1 MKVYVLLMVV
11 AGALTVL
18 LTPLVRWAC
27 LRWGIVPKLR
37 SRDIQSTP
45 IPRLG
50 GIAITIALV
59 ITMLISARI
68 PYMAPLFETNAAWA
82 VVVGALAM
90 CILGVVDDVVELDWL
105 TKLSGQILI
114 AGSMAFNGV
123 QLVSFP
129 IFGVT
134 IGSSRLSLML
144 TVFLIVG
151 IMNAVNFIDGLDGL
165 AAGVVGIGAA
175 AFFVYSY
182 VLTRIMGAASYATTA
197 SLAVITLVGVCLGF
211 LWFNFHPSSIMMGGG
226 SETMGLVLA
235 AAGII
240 VTGQVDP
247 SVLGGQQLLVSFLPL
262 LLPISVICV
271 PIGDLVV
278 TTIRRMLRGK
288 SPFHADRSHFHD
300 RLLARGHSHRG
311 VVAILWMW
319 TALVAF
325 PPVAILVHDWKRV
338 ALCALPALAL
348 GIWLTASEF
357 PAFTRARRS
366 ARQDQIAATSLETSK
381 ENASVILCRRM
392 RRIFI

>member
-59 ITMLISARI
+59 ITMLISSRI
-68 PYMAPLFETNAAWA
+68 PYMSPLFETNAAWA

-381 ENASVILCRRM
+381 ENA
-392 RRIFI
+392 

>member
-11 AGALTVL
+11 AAALTVL

-68 PYMAPLFETNAAWA
+68 PYMSPLFETNAAWA

-348 GIWLTASEF
+348 GVWLTASEF
-357 PAFTRARRS
+357 PAFTRARRRT
-366 ARQDQIAATSLETSK
+366 RQDHVEATAPENSK
-381 ENASVILCRRM
+381 ENA
-392 RRIFI
+392 

>member
-68 PYMAPLFETNAAWA
+68 PYMSPLFETNAAWA

-366 ARQDQIAATSLETSK
+366 ARQDHVEATTPETPK
-381 ENASVILCRRM
+381 ENA
-392 RRIFI
+392 

>member
-11 AGALTVL
+11 AAALTVL

-68 PYMAPLFETNAAWA
+68 PYMSPLFETNAAWA

-348 GIWLTASEF
+348 GVWLTASEF
-357 PAFTRARRS
+357 PAFTRARRRS
-366 ARQDQIAATSLETSK
+366 RQDHVEATTPENSK
-381 ENASVILCRRM
+381 ESA
-392 RRIFI
+392 

>member
-11 AGALTVL
+11 AAALTVL

-27 LRWGIVPKLR
+27 LKWGIVPKLR
-37 SRDIQSTP
+37 SRDIQAAP

-82 VVVGALAM
+82 VVGGACAM
-90 CILGVVDDVVELDWL
+90 CALGVVDDVVELDWM

-123 QLVSFP
+123 QMVSFP
-129 IFGVT
+129 IFGLT

-144 TVFLIVG
+144 TVLLIVG

-165 AAGVVGIGAA
+165 AAGIVGIGAA

-211 LWFNFHPSSIMMGGG
+211 LWFNYHPSSLMMGGG
-226 SETMGLVLA
+226 IL
-235 AAGII
+235 
-240 VTGQVDP
+240 
-247 SVLGGQQLLVSFLPL
+247 
-262 LLPISVICV
+262 V

-278 TTIRRMLRGK
+278 TSVRRMLRGK

-300 RLLARGHSHRG
+300 RLLERGHSHRG

-325 PPVAILVHDWKRV
+325 PPVALLTYDWRVV
-338 ALCALPALAL
+338 ALCTLPALFI
-348 GIWLTASEF
+348 GMRFTASEF
-357 PAFTRARRS
+357 PTYSLLFGRGPRR
-366 ARQDQIAATSLETSK
+366 
-381 ENASVILCRRM
+381 RRE
-392 RRIFI
+392 RRKTQ

>member
-11 AGALTVL
+11 AAALTVL

-68 PYMAPLFETNAAWA
+68 PYMSPLFETNAAWA

-325 PPVAILVHDWKRV
+325 TPVAILVHDWKRV

-348 GIWLTASEF
+348 GVWLTASEF
-357 PAFTRARRS
+357 PAFTRARRR
-366 ARQDQIAATSLETSK
+366 AREDRVEATTPENSK
-381 ENASVILCRRM
+381 ENA
-392 RRIFI
+392 

>member
-11 AGALTVL
+11 AAALTVL

-68 PYMAPLFETNAAWA
+68 PYMSPLFETNAAWA

-348 GIWLTASEF
+348 GVWLTASEF
-357 PAFTRARRS
+357 PAFTRARRR
-366 ARQDQIAATSLETSK
+366 ARQDHVVTTPENSK
-381 ENASVILCRRM
+381 ENA
-392 RRIFI
+392 

>member
-11 AGALTVL
+11 AAALTVL

-68 PYMAPLFETNAAWA
+68 PYMSPLFETNAAWA

-348 GIWLTASEF
+348 GVWLTASEF
-357 PAFTRARRS
+357 PAFTRARRR
-366 ARQDQIAATSLETSK
+366 ARQDHVEATTPENSK
-381 ENASVILCRRM
+381 ENA
-392 RRIFI
+392 

>member
-11 AGALTVL
+11 AAALTVL

-68 PYMAPLFETNAAWA
+68 PYMSPLFETNAAWA

-338 ALCALPALAL
+338 ALCALPGLAL
-348 GIWLTASEF
+348 GVWLTASEF
-357 PAFTRARRS
+357 PAFTRARRR
-366 ARQDQIAATSLETSK
+366 ARQDQVEATTPENSK
-381 ENASVILCRRM
+381 EDA
-392 RRIFI
+392 

>member
-45 IPRLG
+45 VPRLG

-68 PYMAPLFETNAAWA
+68 PYMSPLFETNAAWA

-348 GIWLTASEF
+348 GVWLTASEF
-357 PAFTRARRS
+357 PAFTRARRR
-366 ARQDQIAATSLETSK
+366 ARQDHIEATTPETPK
-381 ENASVILCRRM
+381 ENA
-392 RRIFI
+392 

>member
-68 PYMAPLFETNAAWA
+68 PYMSPLFETNAAWA

-381 ENASVILCRRM
+381 ENV
-392 RRIFI
+392 

>member
-68 PYMAPLFETNAAWA
+68 PYMSPLFETNAAWA

-348 GIWLTASEF
+348 GVWLTASEF
-357 PAFTRARRS
+357 PAFTRARRR
-366 ARQDQIAATSLETSK
+366 ARQDHIEASTPETPK
-381 ENASVILCRRM
+381 ENA
-392 RRIFI
+392 

>member
-357 PAFTRARRS
+357 PAFTRARRR
-366 ARQDQIAATSLETSK
+366 ARQDQIAATSLESSK
-381 ENASVILCRRM
+381 ENA
-392 RRIFI
+392 

>member
-338 ALCALPALAL
+338 ALYALPALAL
-348 GIWLTASEF
+348 GVWLTASEF
-357 PAFTRARRS
+357 PAFTRARRR
-366 ARQDQIAATSLETSK
+366 ARQDQIAATSLESSK
-381 ENASVILCRRM
+381 ENA
-392 RRIFI
+392 

>member
-68 PYMAPLFETNAAWA
+68 PYMSPLFETNAAWA

-90 CILGVVDDVVELDWL
+90 CILGVVDDVVDLDWL

-247 SVLGGQQLLVSFLPL
+247 SVLGGHQLLVSFLPL

-348 GIWLTASEF
+348 GVWLTASEF
-357 PAFTRARRS
+357 PAFTRARRR
-366 ARQDQIAATSLETSK
+366 ARQDHIEATTPETPK
-381 ENASVILCRRM
+381 ENA
-392 RRIFI
+392 

>member
-68 PYMAPLFETNAAWA
+68 PYMSPLFETNAAWA

-348 GIWLTASEF
+348 GVWLTASEF
-357 PAFTRARRS
+357 PAFTRARRR
-366 ARQDQIAATSLETSK
+366 ARQDHLEATAPENSK
-381 ENASVILCRRM
+381 ENA
-392 RRIFI
+392 

>member
-68 PYMAPLFETNAAWA
+68 PYMSPLFETNAAWA

-357 PAFTRARRS
+357 PAFTRARRR
-366 ARQDQIAATSLETSK
+366 ARQDRVEATTPESPK
-381 ENASVILCRRM
+381 ENA
-392 RRIFI
+392 

>member
-68 PYMAPLFETNAAWA
+68 PYMSPLFETNAAWA

-240 VTGQVDP
+240 ITGQVDP

-381 ENASVILCRRM
+381 ENA
-392 RRIFI
+392 

>member
-68 PYMAPLFETNAAWA
+68 PYMSPLFETNAAWA

-348 GIWLTASEF
+348 GVWLTASEF
-357 PAFTRARRS
+357 PAFTRARRR
-366 ARQDQIAATSLETSK
+366 ARQDHIEATSPETPK
-381 ENASVILCRRM
+381 ENA
-392 RRIFI
+392 

>member
-68 PYMAPLFETNAAWA
+68 PYMAPLFETNAARA

-381 ENASVILCRRM
+381 ENA
-392 RRIFI
+392 

>member
-11 AGALTVL
+11 AAALTVL

-68 PYMAPLFETNAAWA
+68 PYMSPLFETNAAWA

-348 GIWLTASEF
+348 GVWLTASEF
-357 PAFTRARRS
+357 PAFTRARRR
-366 ARQDQIAATSLETSK
+366 ARQDQVEATAPENSK
-381 ENASVILCRRM
+381 ENA
-392 RRIFI
+392 

>member
-11 AGALTVL
+11 AAALTVL

-68 PYMAPLFETNAAWA
+68 PYMSPLFETNAAWA

-357 PAFTRARRS
+357 PAFTRARRRS
-366 ARQDQIAATSLETSK
+366 RQDHVEATTPENSK
-381 ENASVILCRRM
+381 ENA
-392 RRIFI
+392 

>member
-11 AGALTVL
+11 AAALTVL

-68 PYMAPLFETNAAWA
+68 PYMSPLFETNAAWA

-134 IGSSRLSLML
+134 IGSSHLSLML

-357 PAFTRARRS
+357 PAFTRARRR
-366 ARQDQIAATSLETSK
+366 AHHDHIEATAPKSPK
-381 ENASVILCRRM
+381 ENA
-392 RRIFI
+392 

>member
-68 PYMAPLFETNAAWA
+68 PYMSPLFETNAAWA

-348 GIWLTASEF
+348 GVWLTASEF
-357 PAFTRARRS
+357 PAFTRARRR
-366 ARQDQIAATSLETSK
+366 ARQDHVEATTPENSK
-381 ENASVILCRRM
+381 ENA
-392 RRIFI
+392 

>member
-348 GIWLTASEF
+348 GVWLTASEF
-357 PAFTRARRS
+357 PAFTRARRR
-366 ARQDQIAATSLETSK
+366 ARQDQIAATSLESSK
-381 ENASVILCRRM
+381 ENA
-392 RRIFI
+392 

>member
-1 MKVYVLLMVV
+1 VKVYVLLMVV

-68 PYMAPLFETNAAWA
+68 PYMSPLFETNAAWA

-381 ENASVILCRRM
+381 ENA
-392 RRIFI
+392 

>member
-68 PYMAPLFETNAAWA
+68 PYMSPLFETNAAWA

-182 VLTRIMGAASYATTA
+182 ALTRIMGAASYATTA

-381 ENASVILCRRM
+381 ENA
-392 RRIFI
+392 

>member
-11 AGALTVL
+11 AAALTVL

-68 PYMAPLFETNAAWA
+68 PYMSPLFETNAAWA

-348 GIWLTASEF
+348 GVWLTASEF
-357 PAFTRARRS
+357 PAFTRARRR
-366 ARQDQIAATSLETSK
+366 ARQDHIEATTPETPK
-381 ENASVILCRRM
+381 ENA
-392 RRIFI
+392 

>member
-68 PYMAPLFETNAAWA
+68 PYMSPLFETNAAWA

-348 GIWLTASEF
+348 GVWLTASEF
-357 PAFTRARRS
+357 PAFTRARRR
-366 ARQDQIAATSLETSK
+366 ARQDHIEATTPETPK
-381 ENASVILCRRM
+381 ENA
-392 RRIFI
+392 

>member
-68 PYMAPLFETNAAWA
+68 PYMSPLFETNAAWA

-90 CILGVVDDVVELDWL
+90 CILGVVDDVVELDWM

-114 AGSMAFNGV
+114 AGSMALNGV
-123 QLVSFP
+123 QLVTFP

-366 ARQDQIAATSLETSK
+366 ARQDQIAATSLESSK
-381 ENASVILCRRM
+381 ENA
-392 RRIFI
+392 

>member
-11 AGALTVL
+11 AAALTVL

-68 PYMAPLFETNAAWA
+68 PYMSPLFETNAAWA

-338 ALCALPALAL
+338 VLWALPALAL
-348 GIWLTASEF
+348 GVWLTASEF
-357 PAFTRARRS
+357 PAFTRARRR
-366 ARQDQIAATSLETSK
+366 ARQDHVVTTPENSK
-381 ENASVILCRRM
+381 ENA
-392 RRIFI
+392 

>member
-68 PYMAPLFETNAAWA
+68 PYMSPLFETNAAWA

-357 PAFTRARRS
+357 HAFTRARRS

-381 ENASVILCRRM
+381 ENA
-392 RRIFI
+392 

>member
-338 ALCALPALAL
+338 ALCALPALVL
-348 GIWLTASEF
+348 GVWLTASEF

-381 ENASVILCRRM
+381 ENA
-392 RRIFI
+392 